1 MHQVDTVVIGAGV
14 IGLAVARALALNSHE
29 TIILEAE
36 DSFGTQTSS
45 RNSEVIHAGI
55 YYPPGSLKAQ
65 LCRDGRTQLYDY
77 AKSRNIEFNACGKLL
92 VATTEAELPK
102 LEAIAEN
109 ARLSGVHDLISLS
122 ADEAHAL
129 EPEVTCVSGYLSP
142 STGIIDV
149 HGFMLALLGDF
160 ENAGGTLVCGTPV
173 VNWSIEANGFVLET
187 GGADPMTLRARRVI
201 NAAGH
206 GAPRL
211 LQSLSTY
218 VPPCPQ
224 YFAKGNYFSLTGR
237 APFKRLVYPMPEAAG
252 LGVHATI
259 DLSGR
264 VRFGPDVEWV
274 AHDQD
279 LKVNPARAEVFAA
292 AIRRYWPGLPDG
304 ALVPDYAGIRPKIHA
319 PDQPMPDFRI
329 EGPDHHGISG
339 LINLLGIESPGMT
352 SALALADH
360 VAGMRF
366 ET

>member
-1 MHQVDTVVIGAGV
+1 MDQVDTVVIGAGV
-14 IGLAVARALALNSHE
+14 IGLAIARALSLNGHE

-36 DSFGTQTSS
+36 TSFGTQTSS

-65 LCRDGRTQLYDY
+65 LCREGRIRLYDY
-77 AKSRNIEFNACGKLL
+77 AKSRNIEHKACGKLL

-102 LEAIAEN
+102 LEAIAKN
-109 ARLSGVHDLISLS
+109 AALSGVHDLIRLS

-129 EPEVTCVSGYLSP
+129 EPEVICVGAYLSP

-173 VNWSIEANGFVLET
+173 TNWATDDRGFIIET
-187 GGADPMTLRARRVI
+187 GGADPMVLKARRVI

-211 LQSLSTY
+211 LQGLSACTS
-218 VPPCPQ
+218 PCPQ

-237 APFKRLVYPMPEAAG
+237 APFQRLVYPMPEAAG

-274 AHDQD
+274 KHDQD
-279 LKVNPARAEVFAA
+279 LNVDPARADAFAT

-304 ALVPDYAGIRPKIHA
+304 ALIADYAGIRPKIHA

-329 EGPDHHGISG
+329 EGPDSHGING

-352 SALALADH
+352 SALALADY
-360 VAGMRF
+360 VADMIHRN
-366 ET
+366 